1 MSFKTGD
8 ERYDF
13 QVKCPYNPSHQ
24 MPNSKLFYHIS
35 QGCQDKA
42 RLEHLYE
49 HCPYNFLHVI
59 LKANMDNHLRQCSDA
74 KSNTQEGNLMA
85 EMQQVIKEQQK
96 EQRKAQKQL
105 KQQQQQQQSIVQVP
119 GVIITEQPKKKKR
132 VRNKKKKEEPQNQ
145 KSEMPV
151 WGESSDEEKNE
162 VQEVCEQFA
171 QQQINQVK
179 NNESDDEWDYV
190 PLKQKGRNLRT
201 KEKE

>member
-8 ERYDF
+8 ERHDF

-49 HCPYNFLHVI
+49 HCPYNYLHVI
-59 LKANMDNHLRQCSDA
+59 LKANMDAHLKQCSDLN
-74 KSNTQEGNLMA
+74 KNTEEGNLMV
-85 EMQQVIKEQQK
+85 EMQKVIKEQQK
-96 EQRKAQKQL
+96 EQRKAQQQQL
-105 KQQQQQQQSIVQVP
+105 KQQKQNIQIP
-119 GVIITEQPKKKKR
+119 GVVVPDQPQKKKR
-132 VRNKKKKEEPQNQ
+132 VRNKKKKEEPKDKNT
-145 KSEMPV
+145 EGLPV

-162 VQEVCEQFA
+162 VQKICEQFSE
-171 QQQINQVK
+171 QQINKQK
-179 NNESDDEWDYV
+179 DQDSDDEWDQV
-190 PLKQKGRNLRT
+190 PIKQKGRNGRT